1 MQVCAL
7 IMTPLPLEY
16 AAAIKHVGGQHEK
29 IFKDQ
34 AVYVR
39 GTFKGNHHDYA
50 VVVCEPGMRNVD
62 MALATERAIQRFSPS
77 IVLLMGIAG
86 GIKDLKK
93 GDVAIASSAFNYDS
107 GKELENQFLPRPVE
121 FHFSKELLAYA
132 KDISRSDNWKK
143 RTSDGA
149 PQANILIAPVAS
161 GDKVVAAVHNPTYDR
176 IVQYLSHCKF
186 LEMEAGGFGLAV
198 QPYRDLHALVI
209 RGISDMCAGKAETD
223 LENWQAVAAERAAA
237 VAFEMLWEMDGA
249 IVGITGSQVKKIGY
263 SVKFNQFLKN
273 NRTVSILVPLCLFGL
288 GYWLFIYKTSLSGSS
303 IDTFSVQKKDTLT
316 QQINKVAKKNP
327 QSIKSLGALDTSND
341 IVGLIALS
349 DEGGEISQFMM
360 TEILASLKKNNPRIR
375 LSDKYQVK
383 KYSTSVVC
391 GLSAKLLEEKKIFGE
406 KVLSYDVRLKVQYIK
421 VGTNQICS
429 ERIFNAIVDAN
440 TMDSNEKIKEQGLT
454 EIINQRISIDSIFF
468 SCN

>member
-1 MQVCAL
+1 MTIL

-16 AAAIKHVGGQHEK
+16 AAAIKHVGGPYEK

-39 GTFKGNHHDYA
+39 GTFKGNHHDYS

-62 MALATERAIQRFSPS
+62 MALATERAIQRFSPA

-107 GKELENQFLPRPVE
+107 GKELENQFLPRPIE

-132 KDISRSDNWKK
+132 KDISRSDDWKK

-161 GDKVVAAVHNPTYDR
+161 GDKVVAAVNNPTYDR

-186 LEMEAGGFGLAV
+186 LEMESGGFGLAV

-223 LENWQAVAAERAAA
+223 LENWQEVAAERAAA
-237 VAFEMLWEMDGA
+237 VAFEVLGEMDC
-249 IVGITGSQVKKIGY
+249 S
-263 SVKFNQFLKN
+263 N
-273 NRTVSILVPLCLFGL
+273 
-288 GYWLFIYKTSLSGSS
+288 FIKLSLSEMELTELVKTLYDQVLPAVLDGGSNLTGPIQAIWGKIS
-303 IDTFSVQKKDTLT
+303 PFISKEVEKLAKSPENIDRQGAVRTRLEDELEGNTALQKELLEILKQLNLADLGGTT
-316 QQINKVAKKNP
+316 VNIINSKNVLHGNNIKVGGNMTIGDKTNMTHN
-327 QSIKSLGALDTSND
+327 GTGD
-341 IVGLIALS
+341 IVG
-349 DEGGEISQFMM
+349 G
-360 TEILASLKKNNPRIR
+360 N
-375 LSDKYQVK
+375 
-383 KYSTSVVC
+383 
-391 GLSAKLLEEKKIFGE
+391 KIVNG
-406 KVLSYDVRLKVQYIK
+406 K
-421 VGTNQICS
+421 
-429 ERIFNAIVDAN
+429 
-440 TMDSNEKIKEQGLT
+440 
-454 EIINQRISIDSIFF
+454 
-468 SCN
+468 